1 MRPAGAKAWMYL
13 IQSHQKYCAFRRF
26 GFGGEFSGAL
36 PIVIENPHP
45 HPPVP
50 CGTCEVLYF
59 RRVIA
64 ALEMVGQFGG
74 GGFVGESA
82 DLHSPFSG
90 RSC

>member
-1 MRPAGAKAWMYL
+1 MVVAEDADAD
-13 IQSHQKYCAFRRF
+13 
-26 GFGGEFSGAL
+26 
-36 PIVIENPHP
+36 
-45 HPPVP
+45 PPVA
-50 CGTCEVLYF
+50 GGAGETLDF

-90 RSC
+90 RT